1 MTIRTVALIGA
12 GNMGSRMARCIKRAG
27 FDLTVC
33 DQDLTVLEA
42 FKKEGVSVTQDPRD
56 CAQADAIIVLV
67 ANDEQILSVTCGGT
81 GFIAAIPPERQPLIC
96 IMSTTL
102 PSTLKQIAARLKTT
116 QAHLIDAPVSGG
128 LVKAEQ
134 GTLTIMMS
142 GDEQDL
148 NNAEPLMRSMG
159 TEIFRCGALGAAE
172 VIKVINNMLGI
183 ANIYLAAEAF
193 ELAAKYGVN
202 IEQIAP
208 ILEVSSG
215 RNFMSLDPVMTQQHY
230 QAWARSKEAF
240 FSLAN
245 IVSKDLHLAKNLA
258 QGAQLDLPLLN
269 ELSRHVDAT
278 DEVVFTR
285 WQLVAQKNNT

>member
-1 MTIRTVALIGA
+1 MTIKTVALIGA

-42 FKKEGVSVTQDPRD
+42 FKKEGASVTQDPRD
-56 CAQADAIIVLV
+56 CALADAIIVLV
-67 ANDEQILSVTCGGT
+67 ANDAQIVSVTCGTT
-81 GFIAAIPPERQPLIC
+81 GFIEAIPSEHQPLVC
-96 IMSTTL
+96 MMSTTL
-102 PSTLKQIAARLKTT
+102 PSTLKQIAAQLKNTR
-116 QAHLIDAPVSGG
+116 AHLIDAPVSGG

-148 NNAEPLMRSMG
+148 NRAEPLMRSMG

-215 RNFMSLDPVMTQQHY
+215 RNFMSLDGAMTRQHY
-230 QAWARSKEAF
+230 QAWARSQEAF
-240 FSLAN
+240 FSLVN
-245 IVSKDLHLAKNLA
+245 IVSKDLHLAKTLA
-258 QGAQLDLPLLN
+258 DEAKLELPLLN
-269 ELSRHVDAT
+269 DLSRNVDAT
-278 DEVVFTR
+278 DQTVMKR
-285 WQLVAQKNNT
+285 WMLAAGQKIT

>member
-1 MTIRTVALIGA
+1 MTIKTVALIGA

-33 DQDLTVLEA
+33 DQNQSVLDSFSQDGVTV
-42 FKKEGVSVTQDPRD
+42 TRHPRD
-56 CAQADAIIVLV
+56 CAAADAIIILV
-67 ANDEQILSVTCGGT
+67 ANDEQILSVSCGPT
-81 GFIAAIPPERQPLIC
+81 GFIDAIPSHRQPLIC
-96 IMSTTL
+96 MMSTTL
-102 PSTLKQIAARLKTT
+102 PATLKQLAQRIKATR
-116 QAHLIDAPVSGG
+116 AHLIDAPVSGG

-142 GDEQDL
+142 GDDQDL
-148 NNAEPLMRSMG
+148 DRAEPLMKAMG

-193 ELAAKYGVN
+193 ELAAKYGVK

-215 RNFMSLDPVMTQQHY
+215 RNFMSLDAAMTHQHY

-240 FSLAN
+240 FSLVD
-245 IVSKDLHLAKNLA
+245 IVSKDLHLAQELA
-258 QGAQLDLPLLN
+258 QGAQLTLPLLN

-278 DEVVFTR
+278 DDIVLNR
-285 WQLVAQKNNT
+285 WQSAAKNNHP

>member
-1 MTIRTVALIGA
+1 MTIKTVALIGA

-27 FDLTVC
+27 FDLTIC

-42 FKKEGVSVTQDPRD
+42 FKREGVSVTQDPRD
-56 CAQADAIIVLV
+56 CALADAIIVLV
-67 ANDEQILSVTCGGT
+67 ANDEQIVSVTCGTT
-81 GFIAAIPPERQPLIC
+81 GFIEAIPSEHQPLVC
-96 IMSTTL
+96 MMSTTL
-102 PSTLKQIAARLKTT
+102 PSTLKQIAAQLKNTR
-116 QAHLIDAPVSGG
+116 AHLIDAPVSGG

-148 NNAEPLMRSMG
+148 NRAEPLMRSMG

-193 ELAAKYGVN
+193 ELAAKFGVN

-215 RNFMSLDPVMTQQHY
+215 RNFMSLDGAMTRQHY
-230 QAWARSKEAF
+230 QAWARSQEAF
-240 FSLAN
+240 FSLVN
-245 IVSKDLHLAKNLA
+245 IVSKDLHLAKTLA
-258 QGAQLDLPLLN
+258 DEAKLELPLLN
-269 ELSRHVDAT
+269 DLSRNVDAT
-278 DEVVFTR
+278 DQTVMKR
-285 WQLVAQKNNT
+285 WMLAAGQKIT

>member
-1 MTIRTVALIGA
+1 MAIKTVALIGA

-33 DQDLTVLEA
+33 DQDLTVLESFA
-42 FKKEGVSVTQDPRD
+42 NEDVLVTQHARD
-56 CAQADAIIVLV
+56 CAKADAIIVLL
-67 ANDEQILSVTCGGT
+67 ANDKQILSVIGGAA
-81 GFIAAIPPERQPLIC
+81 GFAQSIPSDHQPLIC
-96 IMSTTL
+96 MMSTTL
-102 PSTLKQIAARLKTT
+102 PATLKQVTEQLKSTRAR
-116 QAHLIDAPVSGG
+116 LIDAPVSGG
-128 LVKAEQ
+128 LVKAEL

-142 GDEQDL
+142 GDAQDMDH
-148 NNAEPLMRSMG
+148 AEPLMRAMG
-159 TEIFRCGALGAAE
+159 TEIFRCGALGSAE

-215 RNFMSLDPVMTQQHY
+215 RNFMSLDASMTKQHY

-240 FSLAN
+240 FSLVN
-245 IVSKDLHLAKNLA
+245 IVSKDLHLAKDLA
-258 QGAQLDLPLLN
+258 QGTQLELPLLN

-278 DEVVFTR
+278 DETVFAR
-285 WQLVAQKNNT
+285 WQSITQQNNT

>member
-1 MTIRTVALIGA
+1 MTIKTVALIGA

-27 FDLTVC
+27 FDLTIC

-42 FKKEGVSVTQDPRD
+42 FKREGVSVTQDPRD
-56 CAQADAIIVLV
+56 SALADAIIVLV
-67 ANDEQILSVTCGGT
+67 ANDEQIVSVTCGTT
-81 GFIAAIPPERQPLIC
+81 GFIEAIPSEHQPLVC
-96 IMSTTL
+96 MMSTTL
-102 PSTLKQIAARLKTT
+102 PSTLKQIAAQLKNTR
-116 QAHLIDAPVSGG
+116 AHLIDAPVSGG

-148 NNAEPLMRSMG
+148 NRAEPLMRSMG

-193 ELAAKYGVN
+193 ELAAKFGVN

-215 RNFMSLDPVMTQQHY
+215 RNFMSLDGAMTRQHY
-230 QAWARSKEAF
+230 QAWARSQEAF
-240 FSLAN
+240 FSLVN
-245 IVSKDLHLAKNLA
+245 IVSKDLHLAKTLA
-258 QGAQLDLPLLN
+258 DEAKLELPLLN
-269 ELSRHVDAT
+269 DLSRNVDAT
-278 DEVVFTR
+278 DQTVMKR
-285 WQLVAQKNNT
+285 WMLAAGQKIT

>member
-1 MTIRTVALIGA
+1 MKIKTVALIGA

-27 FDLTVC
+27 FELTVC
-33 DQDLTVLEA
+33 DQDQSVLESFA
-42 FKKEGVSVTQDPRD
+42 KEGVTTTPYPRA
-56 CAQADAIIVLV
+56 CANADAIIVLV
-67 ANDEQILSVTCGGT
+67 ANDEQIISVTCGAS
-81 GFIAAIPPERQPLIC
+81 GFIEAIPPKHQPLVC

-102 PSTLKQIAARLKTT
+102 PSTLKQVAAGLEGT
-116 QAHLIDAPVSGG
+116 QARLIDAPVSGG

-142 GDEQDL
+142 GDDPDL
-148 NNAEPLMRSMG
+148 NSAEPLMRSMG
-159 TEIFRCGALGAAE
+159 TEIFRCGALGSAE

-193 ELAAKYGVN
+193 ELAAKHGVN

-215 RNFMSLDPVMTQQHY
+215 RNFMSLDGNMTRQHY
-230 QAWARSKEAF
+230 QAWARSEEAF
-240 FSLAN
+240 FSLVN

-258 QGAQLDLPLLN
+258 AEVKLNLPLLN
-269 ELSRHVDAT
+269 DISQNVDAT
-278 DEVVFTR
+278 DQAVMKR
-285 WQLVAQKNNT
+285 WMLVAGQNIT

>member
-1 MTIRTVALIGA
+1 MTIKTVALIGA
-12 GNMGSRMARCIKRAG
+12 GNMGSRMARCVKRSG
-27 FDLTVC
+27 FTLTVC
-33 DQDLTVLEA
+33 DQDPLVLA
-42 FKKEGVSVTQDPRD
+42 TFKQEGVRVTLDPRD
-56 CAQADAIIVLV
+56 CALADAIIVLV
-67 ANDEQILSVTCGGT
+67 ANDEQILSVTCGPA
-81 GFIAAIPPERQPLIC
+81 GFIAAIPPEQQPLVC

-102 PSTLKQIAARLKTT
+102 PSTLKQIAAGLKHTH
-116 QAHLIDAPVSGG
+116 AKLIDAPVSGG

-142 GDEQDL
+142 GDETDL
-148 NNAEPLMRSMG
+148 NKAEPLMRSMG
-159 TEIFRCGALGAAE
+159 TEIFRCGALGSAE

-193 ELAAKYGVN
+193 ELAAKHGVN

-215 RNFMSLDPVMTQQHY
+215 RNFMSLDSAMTRQHY

-278 DEVVFTR
+278 DESVFTR
-285 WQLVAQKNNT
+285 WQLVAHKHNS

>member
-1 MTIRTVALIGA
+1 MTIKTVALIGA
-12 GNMGSRMARCIKRAG
+12 GNMGSRMARCVKRSG
-27 FDLTVC
+27 FELTVC
-33 DQDLTVLEA
+33 DQDPLVLA
-42 FKKEGVSVTQDPRD
+42 TFKQEGVRVTQDPRD
-56 CAQADAIIVLV
+56 CALADAIIVLV
-67 ANDEQILSVTCGGT
+67 ANDEQIVSVTCGPA
-81 GFIAAIPPERQPLIC
+81 GFIAAIPSEHQPLVC

-102 PSTLKQIAARLKTT
+102 PSTLKQIAAGLKHTH
-116 QAHLIDAPVSGG
+116 AHLIDAPVSGG

-142 GDEQDL
+142 GDETDL
-148 NNAEPLMRSMG
+148 NRAEPLMRSMG
-159 TEIFRCGALGAAE
+159 TEIFRCGALGSAE
-172 VIKVINNMLGI
+172 AIKVINNMLGI

-193 ELAAKYGVN
+193 ELAAKHGVN

-215 RNFMSLDPVMTQQHY
+215 RNFMSLDSAMTRQHY

-278 DEVVFTR
+278 DESVFTR
-285 WQLVAQKNNT
+285 WQLVAHKYNT

>member
-1 MTIRTVALIGA
+1 MTIKTVALIGA
-12 GNMGSRMARCIKRAG
+12 GNMGSRMARCIKHAG
-27 FDLTVC
+27 FELTVC

-42 FKKEGVSVTQDPRD
+42 FKQEGVSVTQDPRD
-56 CAQADAIIVLV
+56 CALADAIIVLV
-67 ANDEQILSVTCGGT
+67 ANDEQIVSVTCGTT
-81 GFIAAIPPERQPLIC
+81 GFIEAIPSERQPLVC
-96 IMSTTL
+96 MMSTTL
-102 PSTLKQIAARLKTT
+102 PSTLKLIAAQLKNTR
-116 QAHLIDAPVSGG
+116 ARLIDAPVSGG

-148 NNAEPLMRSMG
+148 NRAEPLMRSMG

-215 RNFMSLDPVMTQQHY
+215 RNFMSLDGAMTRQHY
-230 QAWARSKEAF
+230 QAWARSQEAF
-240 FSLAN
+240 FSLVN
-245 IVSKDLHLAKNLA
+245 IVSKDLHLAKTLA
-258 QGAQLDLPLLN
+258 DEAKLELPLLN
-269 ELSRHVDAT
+269 DLSRNVDAT
-278 DEVVFTR
+278 DQTVMKR
-285 WQLVAQKNNT
+285 WMLAAGQKIT

>member
-1 MTIRTVALIGA
+1 MTIKTVALIGA

-27 FDLTVC
+27 FELIVC
-33 DQDLTVLEA
+33 DQDLTVLDSFA
-42 FKKEGVSVTQDPRD
+42 KEQVTTTQHPRE
-56 CAQADAIIVLV
+56 CARADAIIVLV
-67 ANDEQILSVTCGGT
+67 ANDEQILSVIGGT
-81 GFIAAIPPERQPLIC
+81 AGFAQAIPTDHQPLIC
-96 IMSTTL
+96 MMSTTL
-102 PSTLKQIAARLKTT
+102 PATLKQVAEQLKPTRARI
-116 QAHLIDAPVSGG
+116 IDAPVSGG
-128 LVKAEQ
+128 LVKAEL

-142 GDEQDL
+142 GESLDMDR
-148 NNAEPLMRSMG
+148 AEPLMRAMG
-159 TEIFRCGALGAAE
+159 TEIFRCGALGSAE

-215 RNFMSLDPVMTQQHY
+215 RNFMSLDASMTKQHY

-240 FSLAN
+240 FALVN
-245 IVSKDLHLAKNLA
+245 IVSKDLHLAKDLA
-258 QGAQLDLPLLN
+258 RGAQLELPLLT

-278 DEVVFTR
+278 DETVFAR
-285 WQLVAQKNNT
+285 WQFVAPKNNL

>member
-1 MTIRTVALIGA
+1 MTIKTVALIGA

-27 FDLTVC
+27 FELTVC
-33 DQDLTVLEA
+33 DQDLGVLESFA
-42 FKKEGVSVTQDPRD
+42 KEGVTTTQHPRA
-56 CAQADAIIVLV
+56 CANADAIIVLV
-67 ANDEQILSVTCGGT
+67 ANDEQILSVIGGDA
-81 GFIAAIPPERQPLIC
+81 GFAHAIPADHRPLVC
-96 IMSTTL
+96 MMSTTL
-102 PSTLKQIAARLKTT
+102 PTTLKQVAEQLKATHAR
-116 QAHLIDAPVSGG
+116 LIDAPVSGG
-128 LVKAEQ
+128 LVKAEL

-142 GDEQDL
+142 GEAQDL
-148 NNAEPLMRSMG
+148 DDAEPLMKAMG

-193 ELAAKYGVN
+193 ELAARYGVD

-215 RNFMSLDPVMTQQHY
+215 RNFMSLDAAMTKQHY

-240 FSLAN
+240 FSLVN
-245 IVSKDLHLAKNLA
+245 IVSKDLHLAKDLA
-258 QGAQLDLPLLN
+258 QGAQLELPLLN

-278 DEVVFTR
+278 DETIFTR
-285 WQLVAQKNNT
+285 WQSVTHKNDS

>member
-1 MTIRTVALIGA
+1 MTIKTVALIGA

-33 DQDLTVLEA
+33 DQELTVLEA
-42 FKKEGVSVTQDPRD
+42 FKREGVSVTQDPRD
-56 CAQADAIIVLV
+56 CALADAIIVLV
-67 ANDEQILSVTCGGT
+67 ANDAQIVSVTCGTT
-81 GFIAAIPPERQPLIC
+81 GFIEAIPSEHQPLVC
-96 IMSTTL
+96 MMSTTL
-102 PSTLKQIAARLKTT
+102 PSTLKQIAAQLKNTR
-116 QAHLIDAPVSGG
+116 AHLIDAPVSGG

-134 GTLTIMMS
+134 GNLTIMMS

-148 NNAEPLMRSMG
+148 NRAEPLMRSMG

-215 RNFMSLDPVMTQQHY
+215 RNFMSLDGAMTRQHY
-230 QAWARSKEAF
+230 QAWARSQEAF
-240 FSLAN
+240 FSLVN
-245 IVSKDLHLAKNLA
+245 IVSKDLHLAKTLA
-258 QGAQLDLPLLN
+258 DEAKLELPLLN
-269 ELSRHVDAT
+269 DLSRNVNAT
-278 DEVVFTR
+278 DQTVMKR
-285 WQLVAQKNNT
+285 WMLAAGQKIT